1 MLNSIARDGK
11 LYCLPCSAQVRDIL
25 YNTILFEEKGWKVP
39 YDFNRFIALCRTI
52 GARGIRSI
60 HLGFV
65 NSELLDTAFV
75 GYSYGNGF
83 STPTDAQWLADYN
96 RGRGSFGEHFRPA
109 LNTFQ
114 TMLDTG
120 VWKKSDLSLTY
131 AERETMLFN
140 RQCAM
145 VEDSVLMARR
155 GYALTGSTDQFA
167 LMPFFSPGTPCD
179 WARLYMV
186 CYIGLNKH
194 LGEPQNKKKYD
205 PVMQLMDYISTPEG
219 QLALA
224 ADTGAM
230 YSSVK
235 KVPAPDI
242 PEIADML
249 PALSHGRYAIF
260 PESKNA
266 QDALREG
273 LAGMLAGALTQDDV
287 IRMVDHQ
294 NKNPLPPKACTVIGE
309 ATADFT
315 LIETGNFLTD
325 AMRAKAGADVALF
338 LDNGKDGKYNGKGAS
353 ARFRPQTTNDVSG
366 LSPI

>member
-1 MLNSIARDGK
+1 MLNSIARDDK
-11 LYCLPCSAQVRDIL
+11 LYCLPCSAQVRDIV

-83 STPTDAQWLADYN
+83 STPADAQWLADYN

-114 TMLDTG
+114 TMIDTG

-155 GYALTGSTDQFA
+155 G
-167 LMPFFSPGTPCD
+167 GTP
-179 WARLYMV
+179 
-186 CYIGLNKH
+186 
-194 LGEPQNKKKYD
+194 
-205 PVMQLMDYISTPEG
+205 S
-219 QLALA
+219 
-224 ADTGAM
+224 
-230 YSSVK
+230 
-235 KVPAPDI
+235 PAPPI
-242 PEIADML
+242 SSRSCLSSA
-249 PALSHGRYAIF
+249 PA
-260 PESKNA
+260 P
-266 QDALREG
+266 
-273 LAGMLAGALTQDDV
+273 LATGTASIWCV
-287 IRMVDHQ
+287 ISV
-294 NKNPLPPKACTVIGE
+294 
-309 ATADFT
+309 
-315 LIETGNFLTD
+315 
-325 AMRAKAGADVALF
+325 
-338 LDNGKDGKYNGKGAS
+338 
-353 ARFRPQTTNDVSG
+353 
-366 LSPI
+366 

>member
-1 MLNSIARDGK
+1 
-11 LYCLPCSAQVRDIL
+11 
-25 YNTILFEEKGWKVP
+25 
-39 YDFNRFIALCRTI
+39 
-52 GARGIRSI
+52 
-60 HLGFV
+60 
-65 NSELLDTAFV
+65 
-75 GYSYGNGF
+75 
-83 STPTDAQWLADYN
+83 
-96 RGRGSFGEHFRPA
+96 
-109 LNTFQ
+109 
-114 TMLDTG
+114 
-120 VWKKSDLSLTY
+120 
-131 AERETMLFN
+131 
-140 RQCAM
+140 
-145 VEDSVLMARR
+145 
-155 GYALTGSTDQFA
+155 
-167 LMPFFSPGTPCD
+167 MPFFSPGTPCD
-179 WARLYMV
+179 WDRLYMV
-186 CYIGLNKH
+186 CYIGLNKP

-205 PVMQLMDYISTPEG
+205 PVMQLMDYIRTPEG

-294 NKNPLPPKACTVIGE
+294 NKNPPPPKACTVIGE

-353 ARFRPQTTNDVSG
+353 ARFRPQTTNDVIRALPDMKHGESGVLQIVDMTGENLLRTLEYAIQADNDIRGWFYYFSG
-366 LSPI
+366 LKMTYAPSAMPGKRIIKITDAEGKPLEAQRVYTAAVMDQTFPEDAIQSLTDTGLSIQALLTETIQSRKTVTPGKDGRFIIR